1 MSGGKKKRTGR
12 SASAKRA
19 PAPAAPAPEPIGTRE
34 ALEALGL
41 GLGGAL
47 GYFLL
52 SGYSTLLPILTV
64 PLIIGVAVALCTR
77 KASMAAVIGAGAGF
91 VGGLLSVWAYSW
103 DRLVAF
109 LNSMPAYA
117 NPDIPGSVYQDF
129 IIPLMRVNALNTS
142 MAGSGGAMVA
152 VLLATLLTMVVAFA
166 VSTMES
172 ARPKAGRFETK
183 QLLGLAA
190 ALLIVASFLVT
201 TWGTTAGV
209 RVSLAVEPA
218 DKSYAFDP
226 IINLRAYYLMLGG
239 ADYYAAIVKAAQG
252 DARLAD
258 GKHFTKDG
266 KFSYGWG
273 SNIPL
278 REPWMWY
285 LWKVIAPTGGGGIL
299 WWAMMAAAGF
309 LLAAYLAFLPW
320 ISYRAL
326 FVVAAVY
333 PAMMMHTAWINILHP
348 DWWGMLCV
356 MFSMLA
362 VLRRWF
368 VAAGVLAL
376 AAALFRE
383 LLVIWLIMLLVVAA
397 YQALRSKEKG
407 WLRAAVAMLVL
418 LVLFVPAYTVHW
430 NKTLTLVDS
439 KAPLHGGTDGTG
451 PTGIV
456 YVLRSVILPRQNP
469 IEHRLFQPTSYLMYP
484 YGSFRF
490 PNWILMPLGVLGLWM
505 GLRRDRPVALLIA
518 GYVFFW
524 FCYYLFIGPTLSY
537 WGQMVMPLAVMGT
550 GMLAT
555 GLHGFVRDGAKA
567 TPKKAVAA

>member
-77 KASMAAVIGAGAGF
+77 KASAAAVIAAGAGF
-91 VGGLLSVWAYSW
+91 VGGLLSLWAYPL
-103 DRLVAF
+103 DRLAVY

-117 NPDIPGSVYQDF
+117 NPDIPGSVYQNF
-129 IIPLMRVNALNTS
+129 IIPLMRANILNTS
-142 MAGSGGAMVA
+142 MTGSGGAVVV

-166 VSTMES
+166 VSALES
-172 ARPKAGRFETK
+172 ARPKAGRFETA

-190 ALLIVASFLVT
+190 ALLIVASFMVT
-201 TWGTTAGV
+201 TWEETPELRA
-209 RVSLAVEPA
+209 SLAVEPV
-218 DKSYAFDP
+218 DESYAFDP
-226 IINLRAYYLMLGG
+226 IINLRAYYLMLKGD
-239 ADYYAAIVKAAQG
+239 DYYTAIVRAALG
-252 DARLAD
+252 DSRLAV
-258 GKHFTKDG
+258 GTHFTQDG
-266 KFSYGWG
+266 KFSAGWG

-285 LWKVIAPTGGGGIL
+285 LWKVIAPAGGGGIL
-299 WWAMMAAAGF
+299 WWAMMAAGGF
-309 LLAAYLAFLPW
+309 LLASYLALLPW
-320 ISYRAL
+320 ISHRAL
-326 FVVAAVY
+326 LAVAAVY
-333 PAMMMHTAWINILHP
+333 PVMMMHTVWVNVLHP
-348 DWWGMLCV
+348 DWWGTLALL
-356 MFSMLA
+356 FSMLA
-362 VLRRWF
+362 LLRRWF
-368 VAAGVLAL
+368 VAAGVFAL

-383 LLVIWLIMLLVVAA
+383 LLVIWLIMLLVVAT
-397 YQALRSKEKG
+397 YRVLRSKEKE
-407 WLRAAVAMLVL
+407 WLRGAVAMLVL
-418 LVLFVPAYTVHW
+418 LVLFVVLYTLHW

-439 KAPLHGGTDGTG
+439 KAPLHGGADGTG

-469 IEHRLFQPTSYLMYP
+469 IEHRLMQPTSYLMYP

-490 PNWILMPLGVLGLWM
+490 PNWILMPLGALGLWM
-505 GLRRDRPVALLIA
+505 GLRRDKPIALLIA

-524 FCYYLFIGPTLSY
+524 FSYYLIIGPTLSY
-537 WGQMVMPLAVMGT
+537 WGQMVMPLAVLGT
-550 GMLAT
+550 GILAT
-555 GLHGFVRDGAKA
+555 QLHAFVRDSAEDK
-567 TPKKAVAA
+567 PKKAAAA